1 LYCDAARWRNADLC
15 YDPQLVPS
23 TQTTFVG
30 LALLFDLDGVIVDS
44 NPVHVQVWRDYL
56 SRYSVDPGDSLPA
69 RMYGRRNDEIVRDL
83 FGSHLTDGE
92 VFWHGAAKEALYREA
107 MGGQLASRLVPGVVA
122 FIESQRG
129 RAMAVA
135 TNAEP
140 ANAEF
145 VLTETGLRNH
155 FAAVVDGHQVERP
168 KPAPDIYLR
177 AAQLLGRPP
186 RNCIVFEDSSA
197 GVEAARAAG
206 ARVVALTTTETRFP
220 AADLCIEDFLS
231 RELRPW
237 LDRQTE
243 RP

>member
-1 LYCDAARWRNADLC
+1 M
-15 YDPQLVPS
+15 PS
-23 TQTTFVG
+23 TQTSSEG

-56 SRYSVDPGDSLPA
+56 RRYQIDLGGGLPS
-69 RMYGRRNDEIVRDL
+69 RMYGRRNDEIVRDF
-83 FGSHLTDGE
+83 FGNHLSDE
-92 VFWHGAAKEALYREA
+92 AVFSHGAAKEALYREV
-107 MGGQLASRLVPGVVA
+107 MRGQVASRLVPGVIA
-122 FIESQRG
+122 FIESHQG
-129 RAMAVA
+129 TAMAVA

-140 ANAEF
+140 ANAEL
-145 VLTETGLRNH
+145 VLTETGLQNY
-155 FAAVVDGHQVERP
+155 FSAVVDGHQVERP

-197 GVEAARAAG
+197 GVEAAIAAG
-206 ARVVALTTTETRFP
+206 ARVVALTTTQTSFP

-231 RELRPW
+231 RKLQPW
-237 LDRQTE
+237 LDQQTE

>member
-1 LYCDAARWRNADLC
+1 M
-15 YDPQLVPS
+15 PS
-23 TQTTFVG
+23 AQTLFVG

-56 SRYSVDPGDSLPA
+56 SRYSVDPGDSLPST
-69 RMYGRRNDEIVRDL
+69 MYGRRNDEIVRDF
-83 FGSHLTDGE
+83 FGSHLSDEE
-92 VFWHGAAKEALYREA
+92 VFSHGAAKEALYREV
-107 MGGQLASRLVPGVVA
+107 MRGQLAGRLVPGVVA

-129 RAMAVA
+129 MAMAVA

-145 VLTETGLRNH
+145 VLTETGLRDR
-155 FAAVVDGHQVERP
+155 FSAIVDGHQVERP

-186 RNCIVFEDSSA
+186 RNCIVFEDSEA
-197 GVEAARAAG
+197 GVEAAIAAG
-206 ARVVALTTTETRFP
+206 ARVVALTTTQTSFP

-231 RELRPW
+231 RKLQPW
-237 LDRQTE
+237 LDEQTE

>member
-1 LYCDAARWRNADLC
+1 M
-15 YDPQLVPS
+15 PS
-23 TQTTFVG
+23 TQTSSEG

-56 SRYSVDPGDSLPA
+56 RRYQIDLGGGLPS
-69 RMYGRRNDEIVRDL
+69 RMYGRRNDEIVRDF
-83 FGSHLTDGE
+83 FGNHLSDE
-92 VFWHGAAKEALYREA
+92 AVFSHGAAKEALYREV
-107 MGGQLASRLVPGVVA
+107 MRGQLAGRLVPGAVA
-122 FIESQRG
+122 FIRSQRG
-129 RAMAVA
+129 TAMAVA

-140 ANAEF
+140 ANAEL
-145 VLTETGLRNH
+145 VLTETGLQNY
-155 FAAVVDGHQVERP
+155 FSAVVDGHQVERP

-197 GVEAARAAG
+197 GLEAAIAAG
-206 ARVVALTTTETRFP
+206 ARVVALTTTQTSFP

-231 RELRPW
+231 RKLQPW

>member
-1 LYCDAARWRNADLC
+1 M
-15 YDPQLVPS
+15 PS
-23 TQTTFVG
+23 AQTLSEG

-56 SRYSVDPGDSLPA
+56 SRYRVDPGDSLPL
-69 RMYGRRNDEIVRDL
+69 RMYGRRNDEIVRDF
-83 FGSHLTDGE
+83 FGSQLSDEE
-92 VFWHGAAKEALYREA
+92 VFSHGAAKEILYREA
-107 MGGQLASRLVPGVVA
+107 MRGQLASRLVPGVVA
-122 FIESQRG
+122 FIDSQRG
-129 RAMAVA
+129 VAMAVA

-145 VLTETGLRNH
+145 VLNATGLRDR
-155 FAAVVDGHQVERP
+155 FSAVVDGQQVERP

-177 AAQLLGRPP
+177 AARLLGRQP

-197 GVEAARAAG
+197 GVEAAIAAG
-206 ARVVALTTTETRFP
+206 ARVVALTTTETAFP

-231 RELRPW
+231 RELRRW
-237 LDRQTE
+237 LNKQTE